1 MITATAARSG
11 FGLISMLIALVI
23 VAALTVAALMVYMDS
38 GKRDLGVSGPAGGPP
53 APETAARLVEAK
65 LQATA
70 VMTALTTCAQVKGT
84 GQKCS
89 LDEVAG
95 RAGLNPSTFTTA
107 DGRWQVVSGDLTYFG
122 GGISAMMGHVSLSGV
137 GGNAAGLS
145 LTVFHT
151 GAGLLVR
158 CNPTSATPPAGP
170 SDGQDC

>member
-1 MITATAARSG
+1 MSATAPRSG
-11 FGLISMLIALVI
+11 FGLISVIITVVI
-23 VAALTVAALMVYMDS
+23 VAVLTVAALSIYMDS
-38 GKRDLGVSGPAGGPP
+38 VKRDLGISGQPSDTP

-70 VMTALTTCAQVKGT
+70 VMSALTACAQVKGT

-89 LDEVAG
+89 LEEVAG

-107 DGRWQVVSGDLTYFG
+107 DGRWQVVSADLTFFG
-122 GGISAMMGHVSLSGV
+122 GGISAMTGHVALSGV
-137 GGNAAGLS
+137 AGNAAGLS
-145 LTVFHT
+145 VTVFHT

-158 CNPTSATPPAGP
+158 CNSASATPPSGP

>member
-1 MITATAARSG
+1 MTATAARPG
-11 FGLISMLIALVI
+11 FGLISMLIALAI

-38 GKRDLGVSGPAGGPP
+38 VTRGLGVSGPAGGPP
-53 APETAARLVEAK
+53 APETAARLAEGQLLANS
-65 LQATA
+65 
-70 VMTALTTCAQVKGT
+70 VMGALTACAQVKGT

-95 RAGLNPSTFTTA
+95 RAGLNPSTYTTA
-107 DGRWQVVSGDLTYFG
+107 DGRWQVVSADLTFYG
-122 GGISAMMGHVSLSGV
+122 GGISAMTGHVSLSGV

-145 LTVFHT
+145 VTVFHT

-158 CNPTSATPPAGP
+158 CNPASATPPAGP